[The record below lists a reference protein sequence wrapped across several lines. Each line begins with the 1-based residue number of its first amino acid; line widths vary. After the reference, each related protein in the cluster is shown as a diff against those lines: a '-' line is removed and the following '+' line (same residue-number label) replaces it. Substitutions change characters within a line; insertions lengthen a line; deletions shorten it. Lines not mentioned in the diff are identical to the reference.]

1 MNELVKKDK
10 IEDGVKDHSEKE
22 GKKNTHNTMELQM
35 TSFYIDSSGKVEL
48 SKPILDKWDKA
59 TILMTLTIQD

>member
-1 MNELVKKDK
+1 
-10 IEDGVKDHSEKE
+10 
-22 GKKNTHNTMELQM
+22 M